1 MSLVGDHIDRMLL
14 QIQSDNRLVN
24 QLLHGS
30 NPIPF
35 AKAGGGLAKRGGG
48 LARRGGGLADGGW
61 SRRHKLFRDD
71 LAADDDKKA
80 GPIEQKD
87 AEVAPIA
94 TTSADQQAVV
104 VAGGVRSVDG
114 ESKAADMPRKS
125 KADAPPPVATPAKSS
140 GTATDVLRGMARI
153 GGTKSRYL
161 LKTKEGKLVDLGPN
175 LENAAKKAGF
185 NSAHLLKRA
194 LGGKSGAQLPENA
207 FTDLAGGG
215 QLARVHPKNSKAL
228 MAEHS
233 GLFSPSR
240 MLPHAPQLGTHA
252 ATISKLRES
261 EKTIRALRAEIA
273 RMTPKKAK
281 RGLKV

>member
-1 MSLVGDHIDRMLL
+1 LL
-14 QIQSDNRLVN
+14 QIQSDSRLVN

-35 AKAGGGLAKRGGG
+35 AKTGGGLAKRGGG

-71 LAADDDKKA
+71 LAEDEEKAD
-80 GPIEQKD
+80 PIEQK

-114 ESKAADMPRKS
+114 ESKAAD
-125 KADAPPPVATPAKSS
+125 APPPVATPAKSS
-140 GTATDVLRGMARI
+140 GTAADVLRGMARI
-153 GGTKSRYL
+153 GGTKSVYV
-161 LKTKEGKLVDLGPN
+161 LKTKDGKLVDLGPN
-175 LENAAKKAGF
+175 LDKAAKKAGY

-194 LGGKSGAQLPENA
+194 LGGKSGAQLQENT

-215 QLARVHPKNSKAL
+215 QLARVHPKNSKSL

-240 MLPHAPQLGTHA
+240 MLPHAPQLGTPA

-273 RMTPKKAK
+273 RMTPKKVR

>member
-35 AKAGGGLAKRGGG
+35 AKTGGGLAKRGGG

-71 LAADDDKKA
+71 LAEDDKKA

-104 VAGGVRSVDG
+104 VAGGVRSVD
-114 ESKAADMPRKS
+114 ESKAADVPRES

-140 GTATDVLRGMARI
+140 GTAADVLRGMTRI
-153 GGTKSRYL
+153 GGTKSVYL
-161 LKTKEGKLVDLGPN
+161 LKTKDGKLVDLGPN
-175 LENAAKKAGF
+175 LDKAAKKAGY
-185 NSAHLLKRA
+185 NSAHLLKKA

-207 FTDLAGGG
+207 FTDLAGGV

-228 MAEHS
+228 MAKHS

-240 MLPHAPQLGTHA
+240 LLPHAPQLGTPA